1 MESGYLDVLLERILL
16 LFREKW
22 SNTERIEGLYLWDDY
37 TIKKPLV
44 IIISD

>member
-22 SNTERIEGLYLWDDY
+22 SNTERTEGLYLWDDY
-37 TIKKPLV
+37 MIKKLLV
-44 IIISD
+44 MIISD